1 MARLICL
8 VALLAVTT
16 LLITCAE
23 ASYGT
28 TIFEADL
35 TSGSPY
41 ISNSWGGSIEWMK
54 TLSGSGT
61 CSRQGVVKITF
72 PRPQYGQQKCKLLFD
87 LHLQSDLSSSVWNF
101 DIADSSNDGYG
112 GDAGHTSNAAEVHN
126 IDDDLYIYSNILP
139 GYENIANKET
149 LRVDFKRDIM
159 CTYVTVTVGD
169 ELLEFDNHRG
179 ARYQYQS
186 PYLFT
191 LNGQQ
196 PTYGSVN
203 YDIFFSMNR
212 VVYPYSY
219 TSRTGVGL
227 CKAVIKAVDCST
239 SSSGGGG
246 GGGGGIG
253 GGGIGGGGVGG
264 GGVGGGGVGGG
275 GVGGGGVGGGDPRA
289 IP

>member
-1 MARLICL
+1 MARLLYL
-8 VALLAVTT
+8 VALVAVTT
-16 LLITCAE
+16 LLFICAE

-41 ISNSWGGSIEWMK
+41 ISNSWGGSIKWEK
-54 TLSGSGT
+54 TLSGSGS

-72 PRPQYGQQKCKLLFD
+72 PNPQYGQQKCKLLFD
-87 LHLQSDLSSSVWNF
+87 LHLQSDLSSSGWNF
-101 DIADSSNDGYG
+101 NIGDSSNNGWG

-126 IDDDLYIYSNILP
+126 YHDDLLVYSNILP

-149 LRVDFKRDIM
+149 LRVDLKRDVM
-159 CTYVTVTVGD
+159 RTYVTVTVGD
-169 ELLEFDNHRG
+169 ELLEFNNHRG
-179 ARYQYQS
+179 AHYRYQS

-191 LNGQQ
+191 LNGQK

-227 CKAVIKAVDCST
+227 CSVEIKADCST
-239 SSSGGGG
+239 SGPH
-246 GGGGGIG
+246 IA
-253 GGGIGGGGVGG
+253 
-264 GGVGGGGVGGG
+264 
-275 GVGGGGVGGGDPRA
+275 P
-289 IP
+289 

>member
-1 MARLICL
+1 MARLLYL
-8 VALLAVTT
+8 VALVAVTT
-16 LLITCAE
+16 LLFTCAE

-41 ISNSWGGSIEWMK
+41 ISNSWGGSIKWEN
-54 TLSGSGT
+54 TLSGSGS

-72 PRPQYGQQKCKLLFD
+72 PKPKYGQQKCKLLFD
-87 LHLQSDLSSSVWNF
+87 LHLQSDLSRSAWNF
-101 DIADSSNDGYG
+101 DIADSSNNGWG

-126 IDDDLYIYSNILP
+126 YHDDLLVYSNILP

-149 LRVDFKRDIM
+149 LRVDLKRDVM
-159 CTYVTVTVGD
+159 RTYVTVTVGD

-179 ARYQYQS
+179 ARYRYQS

-191 LNGQQ
+191 LNGQK

-212 VVYPYSY
+212 VVYPYSS

-239 SSSGGGG
+239 SSSGGGLG
-246 GGGGGIG
+246 GGGGGG
-253 GGGIGGGGVGG
+253 GGAW
-264 GGVGGGGVGGG
+264 
-275 GVGGGGVGGGDPRA
+275 RWWRWRFHQ
-289 IP
+289 